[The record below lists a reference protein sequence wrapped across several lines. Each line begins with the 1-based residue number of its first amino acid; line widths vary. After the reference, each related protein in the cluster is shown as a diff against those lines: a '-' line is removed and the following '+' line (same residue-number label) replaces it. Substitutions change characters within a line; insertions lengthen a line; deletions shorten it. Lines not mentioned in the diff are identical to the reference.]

1 MRGVGDMYKGI
12 KQAKKRGK
20 IDFAKSLVTETLF
33 KNSLLYNVTF
43 GAKDIVNK
51 ENKRRAMLH
60 TTIENWMNTNGQN
73 FMDNIGAFLELS
85 KQEKAAEKADNY
97 NAFQDSRI
105 G

>member
-1 MRGVGDMYKGI
+1 
-12 KQAKKRGK
+12 
-20 IDFAKSLVTETLF
+20 
-33 KNSLLYNVTF
+33 
-43 GAKDIVNK
+43 
-51 ENKRRAMLH
+51 
-60 TTIENWMNTNGQN
+60 MNTNGQN